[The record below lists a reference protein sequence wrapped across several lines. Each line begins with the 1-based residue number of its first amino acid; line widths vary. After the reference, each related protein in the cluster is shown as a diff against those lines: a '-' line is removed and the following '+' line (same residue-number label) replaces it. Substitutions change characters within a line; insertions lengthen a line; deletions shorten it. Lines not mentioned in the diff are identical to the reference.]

1 MLIRAFDSGD
11 VKSSS
16 SFWLKRKSS
25 IKFGWTVFVGLN
37 EKFLHF
43 VRNNWTTKRYKDLNL
58 TELTIQNTFVILNFN
73 ILIVK
78 K

>member
-1 MLIRAFDSGD
+1 M
-11 VKSSS
+11 
-16 SFWLKRKSS
+16 
-25 IKFGWTVFVGLN
+25 KFGWTVFVGSN

-43 VRNNWTTKRYKDLNL
+43 VQNNWTTKRYKDLNL